1 MTQMQMTSL
10 MAYDTAKKTLNR
22 KQKLVFEAVEEIGPA
37 TNRQI
42 AEYLAWPINS
52 ITPRVLE
59 LRQKNKLISCFM
71 ADDNGRKANWWGTH
85 EQRTN

>member
-10 MAYDTAKKTLNR
+10 LAYKDAKKDLNR
-22 KQKLVFEAVEEIGPA
+22 KQKLVLEAVENIGPA

-42 AEYLAWPINS
+42 GEYLGWPINS

-59 LRQKNKLISCFM
+59 LRQKNKLVSCFM
-71 ADDNGRKANWWGTH
+71 ADDNGRKAHWWGTH